1 MFWRLVW
8 KSFRLN
14 PRRKALA
21 VLTVALG
28 ASLVT
33 AMLNVML
40 DVGDRVNQELK
51 AYGANLQ
58 VLPPAALVPVTE
70 EEFDPPADGEY
81 LAEADLP
88 KIKAIFWGHN
98 ILGFVPY
105 LEGSALAA
113 GDRRVKV
120 AGAWFDRELVVPTGE
135 RLRTGLK
142 QMKPWWSV
150 QGKWVDDD
158 GELRQAMV
166 GANVAATVG
175 LRPGDELELAF
186 SRGGEDGLRPVPV
199 RLVVRGIL
207 ESGDADDDRIFVP
220 LALAQEVWGLRGK
233 VSRVEVSAL
242 TTPDNDLARKAEADP
257 ESLTPKEFETWYC
270 TAYVSAVAY
279 QIEEALPGVK
289 AEPIRRV
296 AQSEGVI
303 LGKIRYLVLLLTV
316 AALASSALGVA
327 GLMSNQVLERG
338 LEIALLKAIGAGDGA
353 VALLFLVEAGIA
365 GLAGGILGYGA
376 GLGLAWIIGRRVF
389 GAPLALKVPVIPL
402 VLLMAVGVTLAGSFS
417 AVRASARLRPAEVPP
432 GGR

>member
-14 PRRKALA
+14 PRRRALA
-21 VLTVALG
+21 VLSVALV
-28 ASLVT
+28 ASLAT

-40 DVGDRVNQELK
+40 DVGDRMNQELK

-58 VLPPAALVPVTE
+58 VLPPAAFVPVTG
-70 EEFDPPADGEY
+70 EEFEPATDGEY

-88 KIKAIFWGHN
+88 KIKTIFWGHN
-98 ILGFVPY
+98 VLGFVPY
-105 LEGSALAA
+105 LEGSALA
-113 GDRRVKV
+113 GGSRRVGV
-120 AGAWFDRELVVPTGE
+120 AGTWFDRELVVPTGE
-135 RLRTGLK
+135 RLRTGLR

-150 QGKWVDDD
+150 KGEWVED
-158 GELRQAMV
+158 GSGSRQAMV
-166 GANVAATVG
+166 GANVAATLG
-175 LRPGDELELAF
+175 LRPGDNLELVF
-186 SRGGEDGLRPVPV
+186 SRGGGDGRQQVPV
-199 RLVVRGIL
+199 RVAVKGVL
-207 ESGDADDDRIFVP
+207 ESGDPDEDRVFVP
-220 LALAQEVWGLRGK
+220 LALAQEAWRLGGK

-242 TTPDNDLARKAEADP
+242 TTPDNELARKAEADP
-257 ESLTPKEFETWYC
+257 SSLTPREFETWYC
-270 TAYVSAVAY
+270 TAYVSAIAY

-296 AQSEGVI
+296 ARSEGVI
-303 LGKIRYLVLLLTV
+303 LGKIRYLVLLLAA

-338 LEIALLKAIGAGDGA
+338 REIGLLKAIGAGDGA
-353 VALLFLVEAGIA
+353 VVLLFLVEAGIT
-365 GLAGGILGYGA
+365 GLAGGILGYGT

-402 VLLMAVGVTLAGSFS
+402 VLLIAVGVTLAGSLS
-417 AVRASARLRPAEVPP
+417 AVRAIARLRPAEVLH